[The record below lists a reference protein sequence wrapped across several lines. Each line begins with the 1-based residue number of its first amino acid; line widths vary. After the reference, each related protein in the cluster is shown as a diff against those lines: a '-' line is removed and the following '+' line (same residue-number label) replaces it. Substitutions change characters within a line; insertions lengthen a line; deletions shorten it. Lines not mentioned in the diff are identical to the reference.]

1 MKKFLLFSMTLIA
14 GVFSNNLMA
23 QGQGGGGG
31 NASPTSA
38 CDIYDILVQNVDVTG
53 PQEAG
58 SCTVTFDVAFSMNVN
73 NGLKHI
79 FLQTYIASAT
89 QNGAA
94 ANNPHPYPNYFQ
106 CENGATRVKTPP
118 TAEEAGNPLLNVAI
132 NVEGEDPIFEDYIP
146 DTDLEIVGVTAS
158 TQIDSVILEN
168 GDTRFLI
175 TGLQVVLPNECG
187 SNTQYEFATDIF
199 ASQTPKA
206 NTLHCVS
213 CGIGTVGGTVNITGV
228 VNCDMI
234 MATFTNTTSS
244 EIEVIY
250 EFYADNGDG
259 VFATQNTEDV
269 LITSDTV
276 MIGASGSL
284 IIDPVNISM
293 IDPTLVGREVF
304 VVINIGGARRA
315 QLLNLIECVPLPVSF
330 GSFNAQRNR
339 SNVILTWETETES
352 NSRGFE
358 LQREL
363 GDNKWQSIA
372 FIPSKAEGGNSTS
385 VIRYEHTDMN
395 TYRGISNYRIRQVDF
410 DGQMMIS
417 PVRSV
422 RGEGQPNGTVIFP
435 NPSSNGK
442 VNVIFE
448 SVRDQMD
455 LSLVDMSGRILKQ
468 WQNYSD
474 NSLQITNLQPGMYN
488 LRILNRN
495 TGAVSNE
502 KIVVSRN

>member
-1 MKKFLLFSMTLIA
+1 MKKFLLFSMTLLA

-23 QGQGGGGG
+23 QGQGGGG
-31 NASPTSA
+31 NAGPTSA
-38 CDIYDILVQNVDVTG
+38 CGIYDILVQNVSVTG
-53 PQEAG
+53 PQTAG
-58 SCTVTFDVAFSMNVN
+58 TCTATFDVSFSMDVN

-89 QNGAA
+89 QNGVAVT
-94 ANNPHPYPNYFQ
+94 NPHPYPNYFQ
-106 CENGATRVKTPP
+106 CTNGTTSVKTPP
-118 TAEEAGNPLLNVAI
+118 TADEAGDPLLNVAI
-132 NVEGEDPIFEDYIP
+132 NLEGTSPVFEEYIP
-146 DTDLEIVGVTAS
+146 DTDLDILGVTSS
-158 TQIDSVILEN
+158 TQITSVTIEN

-175 TGLQVVLPNECG
+175 TGLQVILPNDCG
-187 SNTQYEFATDIF
+187 STQYEFATDIF
-199 ASQTPKA
+199 GSQTPKA

-213 CGIGTVGGTVNITGV
+213 CGIATIGGQVNIDGV
-228 VNCDMI
+228 LSCDLLT
-234 MATFTNTTSS
+234 ATFTNTSS
-244 EIEVIY
+244 NEIEVIY

-259 VFATQNTEDV
+259 VFATQNTEDALIITDTV
-269 LITSDTV
+269 TIEGNGTLLITE
-276 MIGASGSL
+276 
-284 IIDPVNISM
+284 NISS
-293 IDPTLVGREVF
+293 INPSLVGREVF
-304 VVINIGGARRA
+304 VVISIGGARRA
-315 QLLNLIECVPLPVSF
+315 QLLDLIECVPLPVSF

-339 SNVILTWETETES
+339 SNVILTWETETEA

-363 GDNKWQSIA
+363 GNNKWQSIA
-372 FIPSKAEGGNSTS
+372 FIPSKAEGGNSSS
-385 VIRYEHTDMN
+385 VIRYEHTDLN
-395 TYRGISNYRIRQVDF
+395 THRGISNYRIRQVDF

-422 RGEGQPNGTVIFP
+422 RGEGQPNGTVVFP
-435 NPSSNGK
+435 NPSTNGQ

-488 LRILNRN
+488 LRIINRN
-495 TGAVSNE
+495 TGVVSNE
-502 KIVVSRN
+502 KIVVSSW

>member
-1 MKKFLLFSMTLIA
+1 MKKFLLFSMTLLA

-23 QGQGGGGG
+23 QGQGGGG

-38 CDIYDILVQNVDVTG
+38 CDIYDILVQNVSVSG
-53 PQEAG
+53 PQTAG
-58 SCTVTFDVAFSMNVN
+58 TCTATFDVAFSMDVN

-79 FLQTYIASAT
+79 FLQTYIASAM
-89 QNGAA
+89 QNGSA

-106 CENGATRVKTPP
+106 CENGTTSVKTPP
-118 TAEEAGNPLLNVAI
+118 TSEDAGNPLLNVAI
-132 NVEGEDPIFEDYIP
+132 NVEGDVPLFEEYIP

-158 TQIDSVILEN
+158 TQIESVMLEN

-213 CGIGTVGGTVNITGV
+213 CGIGTVGGTVNVTGV

-234 MATFTNTTSS
+234 MATFTNTTAA

-259 VFATQNTEDV
+259 VFATQNTEDA
-269 LITSDTV
+269 LITTDTV
-276 MIGASGSL
+276 MIEAGASL
-284 IIDPVNISM
+284 PIMPVNVTN
-293 IDPTLVGREVF
+293 IDASLVGREVF

-315 QLLNLIECVPLPVSF
+315 ELLDLIECIPLPVSF

-385 VIRYEHTDMN
+385 VIRYEHSDMN
-395 TYRGISNYRIRQVDF
+395 THRGISNYRIRQVDF

-422 RGEGQPNGTVIFP
+422 RGDGQPNGTVVFP
-435 NPSSNGK
+435 NPSSNGQ

-488 LRILNRN
+488 LRIINRS
-495 TGAVSNE
+495 TGVVSNE

>member
-1 MKKFLLFSMTLIA
+1 MKKFLLFSMTLLA

-23 QGQGGGGG
+23 QGQGGNG
-31 NASPTSA
+31 NAGPTSA
-38 CDIYDILVQNVDVTG
+38 CGIYDILVQNVSVSG
-53 PQEAG
+53 PQAAG
-58 SCTVTFDVAFSMNVN
+58 TCTATFDVSFSMDVN

-89 QNGAA
+89 QNGVAVS
-94 ANNPHPYPNYFQ
+94 NPHAYPNYFQ
-106 CENGATRVKTPP
+106 CENGTTSVKTPP
-118 TAEEAGNPLLNVAI
+118 TGDEVGNPLLNVAI
-132 NVEGEDPIFEDYIP
+132 NLEGSTPVFEDYIP
-146 DTDLEIVGVTAS
+146 DTDIEILGVTSS
-158 TQIDSVILEN
+158 TQITSVTIAN

-187 SNTQYEFATDIF
+187 STQYEFATDIF

-228 VNCDMI
+228 VNCDML
-234 MATFTNTTSS
+234 MATFTNTTTS

-259 VFATQNTEDV
+259 VFATQNTEDA
-269 LITSDTV
+269 LIITDT
-276 MIGASGSL
+276 IEIAAGASFP
-284 IIDPVNISM
+284 IMPVNVRS

-304 VVINIGGARRA
+304 LVINIGGARRA
-315 QLLNLIECVPLPVSF
+315 QLLELSECVPLPVSF

-385 VIRYEHTDMN
+385 VIRYEHTDLN
-395 TYRGISNYRIRQVDF
+395 SYRGISNYRIRQVDF

-422 RGEGQPNGTVIFP
+422 RGEGQPNGTVVFP
-435 NPSSNGK
+435 NPSTNGQ

-455 LSLVDMSGRILKQ
+455 LNLVDMSGRILKQ

-488 LRILNRN
+488 LRIINRN
-495 TGAVSNE
+495 TGVVSNE

>member
-1 MKKFLLFSMTLIA
+1 MKKFLLFSMTLFA

-23 QGQGGGGG
+23 QGQGGG
-31 NASPTSA
+31 NAGPTSA
-38 CDIYDILVQNVDVTG
+38 CDIYDILVQNVNVSG
-53 PQEAG
+53 PQEPG
-58 SCTVTFDVAFSMNVN
+58 TCTVTFDVAFSMDVN

-89 QNGAA
+89 QNGVP

-106 CENGATRVKTPP
+106 CENGTTSVKKPP
-118 TAEEAGNPLLNVAI
+118 TAEQAGNPLLNVGI
-132 NVEGEDPIFEDYIP
+132 NLQGDAPLFEEYIP
-146 DTDLEIVGVTAS
+146 DTDLPVKGITAN
-158 TQIDSVILEN
+158 TQITSVTIEN

-175 TGLQVVLPNECG
+175 TGLEVVLPNECG

-213 CGIGTVGGTVNITGV
+213 CGISTVGGTVNITGV

-234 MATFTNTTSS
+234 MATFTNTTTS

-259 VFATQNTEDV
+259 VFATENTLDA
-269 LITSDTV
+269 LIRSDTV
-276 MIGASGSL
+276 MIDGSASL
-284 IIDPVNISM
+284 NIDLVNITN

-315 QLLNLIECVPLPVSF
+315 QLLNLIECIPLPVSF

-363 GDNKWQSIA
+363 GDNKWQSVA
-372 FIPSKAEGGNSTS
+372 FIPSKAAGGNSTS
-385 VIRYEHTDMN
+385 VIRYEHSDLN
-395 TYRGISNYRIRQVDF
+395 THRSISNYRIRQVDF

-422 RGEGQPNGTVIFP
+422 RGEGQPNGTLIFP
-435 NPSSNGK
+435 NPSRNGQ

-455 LSLVDMSGRILKQ
+455 LNLVDMAGRVMRQ
-468 WQNYSD
+468 WNNYAD
-474 NSLQITNLQPGMYN
+474 NSLQITNLKPGMYN
-488 LRILNRN
+488 LQIINRS
-495 TGAVSNE
+495 TGVVSNE
-502 KIVVSRN
+502 KIVVSGW

>member
-435 NPSSNGK
+435 NPSSNGQ

-455 LSLVDMSGRILKQ
+455 LSLVDMSGRVLKQ